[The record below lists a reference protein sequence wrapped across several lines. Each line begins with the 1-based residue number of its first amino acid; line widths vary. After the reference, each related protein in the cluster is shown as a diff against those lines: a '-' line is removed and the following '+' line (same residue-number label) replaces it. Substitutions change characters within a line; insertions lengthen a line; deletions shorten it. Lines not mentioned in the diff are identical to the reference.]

1 MTAHWEA
8 GIRIMVKNYDQF
20 VSGTL
25 GQCHADNLGGQCIGE
40 FMESFTAI
48 KSCRFCDGTRE
59 DFQT

>member
-1 MTAHWEA
+1 
-8 GIRIMVKNYDQF
+8 MVKNYDQF